1 MIDVFILFIFAPFA
15 EGNLNVSS
23 GTAAVFP
30 GYALRLLR
38 RSRRYALINFGL
50 VGPGQAGLVRR
61 WRRVAGSPTKG

>member
-1 MIDVFILFIFAPFA
+1 MIDVFMIFIFAPFA

-38 RSRRYALINFGL
+38 RSRRYVLIKSRF
-50 VGPGQAGLVRR
+50 VEPGRR
-61 WRRVAGSPTKG
+61 ISAAAS

>member
-50 VGPGQAGLVRR
+50 VEPGRRPLAAGCREPD
-61 WRRVAGSPTKG
+61 AA

>member
-38 RSRRYALINFGL
+38 RSRRHVLIKFGIVEP
-50 VGPGQAGLVRR
+50 VGGSRR
-61 WRRVAGSPTKG
+61 PLAARCREPDAC